1 MMSLILVR
9 LGLESPFLLHTLGSI
24 YMDMG
29 DSDAAAFYL
38 RSALR
43 ISGATQRTGVPNR
56 GMGSSITSEDVQLA
70 NTFTQL
76 GR

>member
-1 MMSLILVR
+1 
-9 LGLESPFLLHTLGSI
+9 
-24 YMDMG
+24 MDMG

-76 GR
+76 GRQRLSVLIYIYILTDSGLRCHLVR